1 MFKQKLYI
9 CALGLLLAS
18 SSLQAANYATLKNG
32 KTIILNDNGTWEEVI
47 LAPAQATQAAPF
59 VAPKAEQPAQPSFV
73 NDPLVQKLIG
83 TWSGEG
89 RVYEFNSD
97 GNIVMKGTENE
108 GKFPYVINSIDPIGQ
123 TISLSINESSRLGK
137 VSFGGFRLIIKIM
150 ADGRTMTD
158 ITDPMSVTAPRL
170 SKK

>member
-1 MFKQKLYI
+1 MKQKLCAY
-9 CALGLLLAS
+9 ALGIIFAS
-18 SSLQAANYATLKNG
+18 SSLVAANYATLKNG
-32 KTIILNDNGTWEEVI
+32 KTIILNDNGTWEEVV
-47 LAPAQATQAAPF
+47 LTPAQAAQTAPF
-59 VAPKAEQPAQPSFV
+59 VAPKATEAAQPSYA

-89 RVYEFNSD
+89 RVYEFNND

-108 GKFPYVINSIDPIGQ
+108 GKFPYVVNAIDPIGQ

-137 VSFGGFRLIIKIM
+137 VSFGGFRLVIKIM